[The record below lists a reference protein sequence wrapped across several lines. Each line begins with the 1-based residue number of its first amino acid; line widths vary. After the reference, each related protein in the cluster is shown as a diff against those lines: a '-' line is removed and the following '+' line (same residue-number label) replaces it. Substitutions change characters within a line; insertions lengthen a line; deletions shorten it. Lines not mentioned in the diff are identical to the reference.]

1 MRELPLERESGPIRF
16 SRDGERWRVH
26 ITNLSE
32 LRDLIGEDLVV
43 HFARAFAAADR
54 MTSLHR
60 LLAMVGGLDL
70 KSVRYRRD
78 TLTVVFFIWA
88 VMREV
93 PQIIGA
99 LMQAGV
105 EPYLEDKTAWNKLLG
120 LGSAG
125 RVPGYRATSEAGSR
139 STSMNR

>member
-1 MRELPLERESGPIRF
+1 
-16 SRDGERWRVH
+16 
-26 ITNLSE
+26 
-32 LRDLIGEDLVV
+32 
-43 HFARAFAAADR
+43 
-54 MTSLHR
+54 MTSLHS

-120 LGSAG
+120 IRERWKGSGLQSDIRSRVAFTFHGTADQGWRQEVVPRLQGPYYTCLGRWDA
-125 RVPGYRATSEAGSR
+125 RTEHELPHRY
-139 STSMNR
+139 